1 MMKKTNKK
9 KSVKTVRDYNNTK
22 RREKAEINKQKII
35 QLYVDMLVKANGD
48 DVPLQLL
55 AKKSKISLR
64 TLFRFFGDKD
74 SLNQEIENFTT
85 VYFSQIEERMQS
97 MKFAEYAE
105 FTYKIFD
112 QYEKLFIA
120 YLLTNFGQ
128 KSREVFRIKF
138 YGLLLEKIQ
147 KELLLPPI
155 NSLQRDYQMRMKL
168 IVTLL
173 NARIWKDM
181 RDSFDHSGAEMAA
194 SIRWLIETLLS
205 DLKKNPPK

>member
-1 MMKKTNKK
+1 MMKKTVKK
-9 KSVKTVRDYNNTK
+9 KSIKPVRDYNNAK

-85 VYFSQIEERMQS
+85 AYFSTIEERLQTMS
-97 MKFAEYAE
+97 FAEYAE
-105 FTYKIFD
+105 FTYKVFD

-120 YLLTNFGQ
+120 YLLTSFGQ

-138 YGLLLEKIQ
+138 YGLLLGKLQ
-147 KELLLPPI
+147 KELSLPAI
-155 NSLQRDYQMRMKL
+155 SSLQREYQMRMKV

-173 NARIWKDM
+173 NARLWKDM

-194 SIRWLIETLLS
+194 SIRWLIETLLA

>member
-1 MMKKTNKK
+1 MMKKTTKK
-9 KSVKTVRDYNNTK
+9 KTAKPVRDYNNTK
-22 RREKAEINKQKII
+22 RREKAELNKQKII

-64 TLFRFFGDKD
+64 TLFRFFGDKE

-85 VYFSQIEERMQS
+85 VYFSTIEERLQS
-97 MKFAEYAE
+97 MSFAEYAE
-105 FTYKIFD
+105 FTYKVFD

-120 YLLTNFGQ
+120 YLLTSFGQ

-147 KELLLPPI
+147 KELSLPPV
-155 NSLQRDYQMRMKL
+155 NSLQRDYQMRMKV

-173 NARIWKDM
+173 NARLWKDM

-194 SIRWLIETLLS
+194 SIRWLVETLLA

>member
-1 MMKKTNKK
+1 MKKTVKK
-9 KSVKTVRDYNNTK
+9 KSAKTVRDYNNTK
-22 RREKAEINKQKII
+22 RREKAELNKQKII

-64 TLFRFFGDKD
+64 TLFRFFGDKE
-74 SLNQEIENFTT
+74 SLNKEIENFTT
-85 VYFSQIEERMQS
+85 TYFSAIEERLQS
-97 MKFAEYAE
+97 MSFAEYAE
-105 FTYKIFD
+105 YTYKVFD

-120 YLLTNFGQ
+120 YLLTSFGQ
-128 KSREVFRIKF
+128 KSREVFRVKF
-138 YGLLLEKIQ
+138 YNLLLEKIQ
-147 KELLLPPI
+147 KELSLPSVNTLP
-155 NSLQRDYQMRMKL
+155 RDVQMRMKL

-194 SIRWLIETLLS
+194 SVRWLIETLLA
-205 DLKKNPPK
+205 DLKKHPTK